1 MYSDEVSIFKCNFH
15 RMLRNIHVYEF
26 PTSEENIAFHVYEVK
41 GKTIQDIE
49 YPHKTEQPHR
59 HTYYEICIFYNGAG
73 QHMIDFKT
81 FPIKSHSIHF
91 LTPGQ
96 VHLISREENY
106 HGFLLVFSRE
116 FYSLG
121 LQDEDLLMTLP
132 FFNNNTSEPI
142 LNLSKEEFDE
152 LLDIIDHLRLDY
164 KRDSEIR
171 EDILRSYLH
180 IFLLKCRY
188 FFNRY
193 YFDSEIIKDPTFL
206 LVNKFRKLV
215 EQNFKQ
221 IHLVKE
227 YADLLHET
235 PAHLNKIVKSIT
247 GENASEFIIKR
258 IVLEAKRL
266 LIYTDLSNKEISFEM
281 NYDDPSYFSRLFR
294 KKVGTSP
301 SEFRNHMKQK
311 YQ

>member
-1 MYSDEVSIFKCNFH
+1 
-15 RMLRNIHVYEF
+15 MLKNIHIYEL
-26 PTSEENIAFHVYEVK
+26 PKGDEDIAFHVYEVK
-41 GKTIQDIE
+41 GKVIQNRD

-59 HTYYEICIFYNGAG
+59 HAYYEICIFVNGAG
-73 QHMIDFKT
+73 SHMIDFKS
-81 FPIKSHSIHF
+81 FDIKSHSIHF

-96 VHLISREENY
+96 VHRISRKENY
-106 HGFLLVFSRE
+106 HGFLLVFSRD
-116 FYSLG
+116 FYSIG
-121 LQDEDLLMTLP
+121 IQDEDLLMTLP

-142 LNLSKEEFDE
+142 LNLDEEEFAE
-152 LLDIIDHLRLDY
+152 ALDIIEHLRRDY
-164 KRDSEIR
+164 KRDNEIR
-171 EDILRSYLH
+171 EDVLRSYLH

-188 FFNRY
+188 FFNKKY
-193 YFDSEIIKDPTFL
+193 LDKDTINDPAFL
-206 LVNKFRKLV
+206 KVNKFRELV
-215 EQNFKQ
+215 EKNFRE

-227 YADLLHET
+227 YAHLLHES
-235 PAHLNKIVKSIT
+235 PAHLNKVVKSIT

-266 LIYTDLSNKEISFEM
+266 LIYTDLSNKEISFNI

-301 SEFRNHMKQK
+301 SEFRNQMKQK

>member
-1 MYSDEVSIFKCNFH
+1 
-15 RMLRNIHVYEF
+15 MLKNIHIYEL
-26 PTSEENIAFHVYEVK
+26 PKGDENIAFHVYEVK
-41 GKTIQDIE
+41 GKVIQNSE

-59 HTYYEICIFYNGAG
+59 HAYYEICIFINGAG
-73 QHMIDFKT
+73 SHMIDFKT
-81 FPIKSHSIHF
+81 FDIKSHSIHF

-121 LQDEDLLMTLP
+121 WQDEDLLMTLP
-132 FFNNNTSEPI
+132 FFNNNTPEPI
-142 LNLSKEEFDE
+142 LNLSKVEFDE
-152 LLDIIDHLRLDY
+152 LLDIIEHLRKDY

-171 EDILRSYLH
+171 EDVLRSYLH
-180 IFLLKCRY
+180 ILLLKCRY
-188 FFNRY
+188 FFNRN
-193 YFDSEIIKDPTFL
+193 YFDKDIIKDPGFL
-206 LVNKFRKLV
+206 LVNKFRNLV
-215 EQNFKQ
+215 EQNFKE

-227 YADLLHET
+227 YADLLNES

-247 GENASEFIIKR
+247 GENASDFIIKR

-266 LIYTDLSNKEISFEM
+266 LIYTDLSNKEIAFKM

-294 KKVGTSP
+294 IKVGTNP
-301 SEFRNHMKQK
+301 SDFRIQMKKK

>member
-1 MYSDEVSIFKCNFH
+1 
-15 RMLRNIHVYEF
+15 MLRNIYIYEL
-26 PTSEENIAFHVYEVK
+26 PTSDEKIDFHVYEVK
-41 GKTIQDIE
+41 GKTIQNRE

-59 HTYYEICIFYNGAG
+59 HAYYEICVFINGAG
-73 QHMIDFKT
+73 SHMIDFRN
-81 FPIKSHSIHF
+81 FGIKSNSIHF

-96 VHLISREENY
+96 VHRISREENY

-142 LNLSKEEFDE
+142 LNLNREEFRE
-152 LLDIIDHLRLDY
+152 LLDIIEHLRTDY

-171 EDILRSYLH
+171 EDVLRSYLH

-188 FFNRY
+188 FFNRN
-193 YFDSEIIKDPTFL
+193 YFGNEIIKDPKFQ
-206 LVNKFRKLV
+206 LVNKFRNLV
-215 EQNFKQ
+215 EQNYHEV
-221 IHLVKE
+221 HLVRE
-227 YADLLHET
+227 YADLLNES
-235 PAHLNKIVKSIT
+235 PAHLNKIVKMIT

-266 LIYTDLSNKEISFEM
+266 LIYTDLSNKEISFKM

-301 SEFRNHMKQK
+301 SEFRILMKKK

>member
-1 MYSDEVSIFKCNFH
+1 MLKNIHIYELPKSDED
-15 RMLRNIHVYEF
+15 
-26 PTSEENIAFHVYEVK
+26 IAFHVYEVK
-41 GKTIQDIE
+41 GKVIQNRE

-59 HTYYEICIFYNGAG
+59 HAYYEICIFINGAG
-73 QHMIDFKT
+73 SHMIDFKS
-81 FPIKSHSIHF
+81 FDIKSHSIHF

-106 HGFLLVFSRE
+106 HGFLLVFSRD

-121 LQDEDLLMTLP
+121 IQDEDLLMTLP
-132 FFNNNTSEPI
+132 FFNNNTTEPI
-142 LNLSKEEFDE
+142 LNLDDDEFAE
-152 LLDIIDHLRLDY
+152 ALDIIEHLRRDY
-164 KRDSEIR
+164 KRDNEIR
-171 EDILRSYLH
+171 EDVLRSYLH

-188 FFNRY
+188 FFNKKY
-193 YFDSEIIKDPTFL
+193 YDKDIINDPSFL
-206 LVNKFRKLV
+206 KVNKFRKLV
-215 EQNFKQ
+215 EQNFRE

-227 YADLLHET
+227 YADLLHES
-235 PAHLNKIVKSIT
+235 PAHLNKVVKSIT

-266 LIYTDLSNKEISFEM
+266 LIYTDLSNKEISFKM

-301 SEFRNHMKQK
+301 SEFRTQMKQK

>member
-1 MYSDEVSIFKCNFH
+1 
-15 RMLRNIHVYEF
+15 MLRNIHIYEL
-26 PTSEENIAFHVYEVK
+26 PQGDEKIAFHIYEVK
-41 GKTIQDIE
+41 GKTIQNRV

-59 HTYYEICIFYNGAG
+59 HAYYEICIFVNGAG
-73 QHMIDFKT
+73 THMIDFKS
-81 FPIKSHSIHF
+81 FPIKSNSIHF

-142 LNLSKEEFDE
+142 LNLSQQEFEEV
-152 LLDIIDHLRLDY
+152 LDIIEHLRRDY

-171 EDILRSYLH
+171 EDVLRSYLH

-188 FFNRY
+188 FFNRN
-193 YFDSEIIKDPTFL
+193 YFDKDIIKDPKFI
-206 LVNKFRKLV
+206 LVNRFRKLV
-215 EQNFKQ
+215 ERHFKE

-227 YADLLHET
+227 YADLLHES

-258 IVLEAKRL
+258 IMLEAKRL
-266 LIYTDLSNKEISFEM
+266 LIYTDLSNKEISYEI
-281 NYDDPSYFSRLFR
+281 NYEDPSYFSRLFR

-301 SEFRNHMKQK
+301 SEFRNQMLKK
-311 YQ
+311 YQQ

>member
-1 MYSDEVSIFKCNFH
+1 
-15 RMLRNIHVYEF
+15 MLKNIHIYEF
-26 PTSEENIAFHVYEVK
+26 PKSEEKIAFHVCEVK
-41 GKTIQDIE
+41 GKVIRNKE
-49 YPHKTEQPHR
+49 YPHRTEQPHR
-59 HTYYEICIFYNGAG
+59 HTYYEICIFVNGAG
-73 QHMIDFKT
+73 THMVDFKS

-106 HGFLLVFSRE
+106 HGYLLVFSRE
-116 FYSLG
+116 FYSIG
-121 LQDEDLLMTLP
+121 IQDEDLLMSLP
-132 FFNNNTSEPI
+132 FFNNNTTEPI
-142 LNLSKEEFDE
+142 LNLSEEEFEE

-171 EDILRSYLH
+171 EDVLRSYLH

-188 FFNRY
+188 FFNRN
-193 YFDSEIIKDPTFL
+193 YFDKDIIKDPTFL
-206 LVNKFRKLV
+206 KVNRFRKLV
-215 EQNFKQ
+215 EQRFRE

-227 YADLLHET
+227 YADLLHES
-235 PAHLNKIVKSIT
+235 PAHLNKVVKSIT

-266 LIYTDLSNKEISFEM
+266 LIYTDLSNKEISYKM

-294 KKVGTSP
+294 KKSG
-301 SEFRNHMKQK
+301 H
-311 YQ
+311 

>member
-1 MYSDEVSIFKCNFH
+1 
-15 RMLRNIHVYEF
+15 MLKNIHIYEL
-26 PTSEENIAFHVYEVK
+26 PKGDEDIAFHVYEVK
-41 GKTIQDIE
+41 GKVIQNRD

-59 HTYYEICIFYNGAG
+59 HAYYEICIFVNGAG
-73 QHMIDFKT
+73 SHMIDFKS
-81 FPIKSHSIHF
+81 FDIKSHSIHF

-96 VHLISREENY
+96 VHRISREENY
-106 HGFLLVFSRE
+106 HGFLLVFSRD
-116 FYSLG
+116 FYSIG
-121 LQDEDLLMTLP
+121 IQDEDLLMTLP

-142 LNLSKEEFDE
+142 LNLDEEEFAE
-152 LLDIIDHLRLDY
+152 ALDIIEHLRRDY
-164 KRDSEIR
+164 KRDNEIR
-171 EDILRSYLH
+171 EDVLRSYLH

-188 FFNRY
+188 FFNKKY
-193 YFDSEIIKDPTFL
+193 LDKDTINDPAFL
-206 LVNKFRKLV
+206 KVNKFRELV
-215 EQNFKQ
+215 EKNFRE

-227 YADLLHET
+227 YAHLLHES
-235 PAHLNKIVKSIT
+235 PAHLNKVVKSIT

-266 LIYTDLSNKEISFEM
+266 LIYTDLSNKEISFNI

-301 SEFRNHMKQK
+301 SEFRNQMKQK

>member
-1 MYSDEVSIFKCNFH
+1 
-15 RMLRNIHVYEF
+15 MLKNIHIYEL
-26 PTSEENIAFHVYEVK
+26 PKGDEDIAFHVYEVK
-41 GKTIQDIE
+41 GKVIQNRE

-59 HTYYEICIFYNGAG
+59 HAYYEICIFVNGAG
-73 QHMIDFKT
+73 THMIDFKT
-81 FPIKSHSIHF
+81 FDIKSKSIHF

-96 VHLISREENY
+96 VHRISREENY
-106 HGFLLVFSRE
+106 HGFLVVFSRE

-121 LQDEDLLMTLP
+121 IQDEDLLMTLP

-142 LNLSKEEFDE
+142 LNLDGEEFAE
-152 LLDIIDHLRLDY
+152 LHDIIEHLRKDY

-171 EDILRSYLH
+171 EDVLRSYLH

-188 FFNRY
+188 FFNQKY
-193 YFDSEIIKDPTFL
+193 VDINTINDPAYL
-206 LVNKFRKLV
+206 KLNKFRKLV
-215 EQNFKQ
+215 EQNFRE

-227 YADLLHET
+227 YADLLHES
-235 PAHLNKIVKSIT
+235 PAHLNKVVKSIT

-266 LIYTDLSNKEISFEM
+266 LIYTDLSNKEISFKM

-294 KKVGTSP
+294 KKVGASP
-301 SEFRNHMKQK
+301 SEFRNQMKQK

>member
-1 MYSDEVSIFKCNFH
+1 MLKNIHIYELPQSDEK
-15 RMLRNIHVYEF
+15 
-26 PTSEENIAFHVYEVK
+26 IAFHVCEVA
-41 GKTIQDIE
+41 GKTIQNKD

-59 HTYYEICIFYNGAG
+59 HAYYEICMFINGAG
-73 QHMIDFKT
+73 SHMIDFKN
-81 FPIKSHSIHF
+81 FPIKSTSVHF

-106 HGFLLVFSRE
+106 HGFLMVFSRE

-142 LNLSKEEFDE
+142 LNLNRDDFEE
-152 LLDIIDHLRLDY
+152 LLDIIEHLRMDY

-171 EDILRSYLH
+171 EDVLRSYLH
-180 IFLLKCRY
+180 IFLLKCRF
-188 FFNRY
+188 FFNKQH
-193 YFDSEIIKDPTFL
+193 FDKDIIKDPAFL
-206 LVNKFRKLV
+206 LVNKFRTLV
-215 EQNFKQ
+215 EQHFKE

-227 YADLLHET
+227 YADRLNQS
-235 PAHLNKIVKSIT
+235 PAHLNRIVKMIT
-247 GENASEFIIKR
+247 GENAGEFIIKR

-266 LIYTDLSNKEISFEM
+266 LIYTDLSNKEISYKM

-294 KKVGTSP
+294 KKVGMSP
-301 SEFRNHMKQK
+301 SEFKIHTKEK
-311 YQ
+311 YQQ

>member
-1 MYSDEVSIFKCNFH
+1 MHK
-15 RMLRNIHVYEF
+15 NIHIYEL
-26 PTSEENIAFHVYEVK
+26 PKGDEDIAFHVYEVK
-41 GKTIQDIE
+41 GKVIQNRD

-59 HTYYEICIFYNGAG
+59 HAYYEICIFVNGAG
-73 QHMIDFKT
+73 SHMIDFT
-81 FPIKSHSIHF
+81 SFDIKSHSIHF

-106 HGFLLVFSRE
+106 HGFLLVFSRD
-116 FYSLG
+116 FYSIG
-121 LQDEDLLMTLP
+121 IQDEDLLMTLP

-142 LNLSKEEFDE
+142 LNLDEEEFAE
-152 LLDIIDHLRLDY
+152 ALDIIEHLRRDY
-164 KRDSEIR
+164 KRDNEIR
-171 EDILRSYLH
+171 EDVLRSYLH
-180 IFLLKCRY
+180 IFLLKCRF
-188 FFNRY
+188 FFNKKY
-193 YFDSEIIKDPTFL
+193 LDKDTINDPMFL
-206 LVNKFRKLV
+206 KVNKFRELV
-215 EQNFKQ
+215 EKNFRE

-227 YADLLHET
+227 YAHLLHES

-266 LIYTDLSNKEISFEM
+266 LIYTDLSNKEISFNM

-301 SEFRNHMKQK
+301 SDFRTQMKQK

>member
-1 MYSDEVSIFKCNFH
+1 MLKNIHIYELPQSDEK
-15 RMLRNIHVYEF
+15 
-26 PTSEENIAFHVYEVK
+26 IAFHVYEVE
-41 GKTIQDIE
+41 GKTIRNKQ

-59 HTYYEICIFYNGAG
+59 HSYYEICIFINGAG
-73 QHMIDFKT
+73 THMIDFKT
-81 FPIKSHSIHF
+81 FQIKSNSIYF

-106 HGFLLVFSRE
+106 HGFLLVFSRD

-121 LQDEDLLMTLP
+121 LQDEDRLMTLP

-142 LNLSKEEFDE
+142 LNLKKEEFDE
-152 LLDIIDHLRLDY
+152 LLDIIEHLRKDY

-171 EDILRSYLH
+171 EDVLRSYLH

-188 FFNRY
+188 FFNRN
-193 YFDSEIIKDPTFL
+193 YFDKDIIKDPTFL
-206 LVNKFRKLV
+206 LVNKFRSLV
-215 EQNFKQ
+215 EQNFKE

-227 YADLLHET
+227 YADLLNES

-247 GENASEFIIKR
+247 GENVGEFIIKR

-266 LIYTDLSNKEISFEM
+266 LIYTDLSNKEISFKM

-301 SEFRNHMKQK
+301 SEFKIRMKKK

>member
-1 MYSDEVSIFKCNFH
+1 MLKNIHIYELPTSDEK
-15 RMLRNIHVYEF
+15 
-26 PTSEENIAFHVYEVK
+26 IAFHVYEVE
-41 GKTIQDIE
+41 GKIIKNKQ
-49 YPHKTEQPHR
+49 YPHKTDLAHR
-59 HTYYEICIFYNGAG
+59 HSYYEICIFINGAG
-73 QHMIDFKT
+73 THMIDFKS
-81 FPIKSHSIHF
+81 FPIKSSSIHF

-142 LNLSKEEFDE
+142 LNLSLEEFAE
-152 LLDIIDHLRLDY
+152 LLDIIEHLRADY

-171 EDILRSYLH
+171 EDVLRSYLH

-188 FFNRY
+188 FFNKM
-193 YFDSEIIKDPTFL
+193 YFDKDIIKDPTFL
-206 LVNKFRKLV
+206 LVNKFRSLV
-215 EQNFKQ
+215 EQNFKE

-227 YADLLHET
+227 YADLVNES

-247 GENASEFIIKR
+247 GENASKFIIKR

-266 LIYTDLSNKEISFEM
+266 LIYTDLSNKEISFKM

-301 SEFRNHMKQK
+301 SEFRIQMKQK
-311 YQ
+311 YQQ

>member
-1 MYSDEVSIFKCNFH
+1 
-15 RMLRNIHVYEF
+15 MLKNIHIYEL
-26 PTSEENIAFHVYEVK
+26 PECDERIAFHVYEVE
-41 GKTIQDIE
+41 GKTIQNKQ
-49 YPHKTEQPHR
+49 YPHETEQPHR
-59 HTYYEICIFYNGAG
+59 HAYYEICIFINGAG
-73 QHMIDFKT
+73 SHMIDFKT
-81 FPIKSHSIHF
+81 FPIRGNSIHF

-96 VHLISREENY
+96 VHLISRDENY

-121 LQDEDLLMTLP
+121 LQDEDPLMTLP

-142 LNLSKEEFDE
+142 LNLKEEEFAE
-152 LLDIIDHLRLDY
+152 LLDIIDHLRNDY

-171 EDILRSYLH
+171 EDVLRSYLH

-188 FFNRY
+188 FFNRN
-193 YFDSEIIKDPTFL
+193 YFDKDIIKDPTFL

-215 EQNFKQ
+215 EQNFKEV
-221 IHLVKE
+221 HLVKE

-235 PAHLNKIVKSIT
+235 PSHLNKIVKLIT
-247 GENASEFIIKR
+247 GLNASEFIIKR

-266 LIYTDLSNKEISFEM
+266 LIYTDLSNKEISFKM

-301 SEFRNHMKQK
+301 SVFRAQMKQK
-311 YQ
+311 YQQ

>member
-1 MYSDEVSIFKCNFH
+1 MLKNIHIYELPNSDEK
-15 RMLRNIHVYEF
+15 
-26 PTSEENIAFHVYEVK
+26 IAFHVYEVE
-41 GKTIQDIE
+41 GKTIE
-49 YPHKTEQPHR
+49 NKHYPHKTEQPHR
-59 HTYYEICIFYNGAG
+59 HAYYEICIFVNGAG
-73 QHMIDFKT
+73 SHMIDFKT
-81 FPIKSHSIHF
+81 FQIKSNSIHF

-132 FFNNNTSEPI
+132 FFNNNSSEPI
-142 LNLSKEEFDE
+142 LNLNHEEFAE
-152 LLDIIDHLRLDY
+152 LLDVIAHLRKDY

-171 EDILRSYLH
+171 EDVLRSYLH

-188 FFNRY
+188 FFNRN
-193 YFDSEIIKDPTFL
+193 YFDKDIIKDPTFL
-206 LVNKFRKLV
+206 LVNKFRNLV
-215 EQNFKQ
+215 ERNFKE

-227 YADLLHET
+227 YADILNET
-235 PAHLNKIVKSIT
+235 PAHLNKIVKLIT
-247 GENASEFIIKR
+247 GVNAGEFIIKR

-266 LIYTDLSNKEISFEM
+266 LIYTDLSNKEISFKV

-294 KKVGTSP
+294 KKVGMSP
-301 SEFRNHMKQK
+301 SEFRIQMKQK
-311 YQ
+311 YQQ

>member
-1 MYSDEVSIFKCNFH
+1 
-15 RMLRNIHVYEF
+15 MLKNIHIYEL
-26 PTSEENIAFHVYEVK
+26 PKSEEDIAFHVYEVK
-41 GKTIQDIE
+41 GKVIQNLE

-59 HTYYEICIFYNGAG
+59 HAYYEICIFVNGAG
-73 QHMIDFKT
+73 SHMIDFKT
-81 FPIKSHSIHF
+81 FDIKSGSVHF

-106 HGFLLVFSRE
+106 HGFLVVFSRE

-121 LQDEDLLMTLP
+121 IQDEDLLMTLP

-142 LNLSKEEFDE
+142 LNLDEEEFAE
-152 LLDIIDHLRLDY
+152 LHDIIDHLRKDY

-171 EDILRSYLH
+171 EDVLRSYLH

-188 FFNRY
+188 FFNQKY
-193 YFDSEIIKDPTFL
+193 VDINTINDPAYMKL
-206 LVNKFRKLV
+206 NKFRKLV
-215 EQNFKQ
+215 EQHFRE

-227 YADLLHET
+227 YADLLHES
-235 PAHLNKIVKSIT
+235 PAHLNKVVKSIT

-266 LIYTDLSNKEISFEM
+266 LIYTDLSNKEISFKM

-294 KKVGTSP
+294 KKVGSSP
-301 SEFRNHMKQK
+301 SEFRTQMKQK

>member
-1 MYSDEVSIFKCNFH
+1 
-15 RMLRNIHVYEF
+15 MLKNIHIYEL
-26 PTSEENIAFHVYEVK
+26 PKGDEDIAFHVYEVK
-41 GKTIQDIE
+41 GKVIQNRD

-59 HTYYEICIFYNGAG
+59 HAYYEICIFVNGAG
-73 QHMIDFKT
+73 SHMIDFKS
-81 FPIKSHSIHF
+81 FDIKSHSIHF

-96 VHLISREENY
+96 VHRISREENY
-106 HGFLLVFSRE
+106 HGFLLVFSRD
-116 FYSLG
+116 FYSIG
-121 LQDEDLLMTLP
+121 IQDEDLLMTLP

-142 LNLSKEEFDE
+142 LNLDEEEFAE
-152 LLDIIDHLRLDY
+152 ALDIIEHLRRDY
-164 KRDSEIR
+164 KRDNEIR
-171 EDILRSYLH
+171 EDVLRSYLH

-188 FFNRY
+188 FFNKKY
-193 YFDSEIIKDPTFL
+193 LDKDTINDPAFL
-206 LVNKFRKLV
+206 KVNKFRELV
-215 EQNFKQ
+215 EKNFRE

-227 YADLLHET
+227 YAHLLHES
-235 PAHLNKIVKSIT
+235 PAHLNKVVKSIT

-266 LIYTDLSNKEISFEM
+266 LIYTDLSNKEISFNM

-301 SEFRNHMKQK
+301 SEFRNQMKQK

>member
-1 MYSDEVSIFKCNFH
+1 
-15 RMLRNIHVYEF
+15 MLKNIHIYEL
-26 PTSEENIAFHVYEVK
+26 PKGDEKIAFHVYEVK
-41 GKTIQDIE
+41 GKVIQNRE

-59 HTYYEICIFYNGAG
+59 HAYYEICIFVNGAG
-73 QHMIDFKT
+73 SHMIDFRT
-81 FPIKSHSIHF
+81 FDIKSQSIHF

-96 VHLISREENY
+96 VHRISREENY

-121 LQDEDLLMTLP
+121 IQDEDLLMTLP

-142 LNLSKEEFDE
+142 LNLDEEEFAE
-152 LLDIIDHLRLDY
+152 ALDIIEHLRRDY

-171 EDILRSYLH
+171 EDVLRSYLH
-180 IFLLKCRY
+180 IFLLKCRF
-188 FFNRY
+188 FFNKKY
-193 YFDSEIIKDPTFL
+193 LDKDIIKDPAFL
-206 LVNKFRKLV
+206 KVNKFRELV
-215 EQNFKQ
+215 EKNFRD

-227 YADLLHET
+227 YADLLNES
-235 PAHLNKIVKSIT
+235 PAHLNKVVKSIT

-266 LIYTDLSNKEISFEM
+266 LIYTNLSNKEISYKM

-301 SEFRNHMKQK
+301 SEFRTQMKQK

>member
-1 MYSDEVSIFKCNFH
+1 
-15 RMLRNIHVYEF
+15 MLRNIHIYEL
-26 PTSEENIAFHVYEVK
+26 PKSDEKIAFHVCEVA
-41 GKTIQDIE
+41 GKTIRNKE
-49 YPHKTEQPHR
+49 YPHKTEQAHR
-59 HTYYEICIFYNGAG
+59 HAYYEICIFINGAG
-73 QHMIDFKT
+73 THMIDFKT
-81 FPIKSHSIHF
+81 FPIKSTSIHF

-142 LNLSKEEFDE
+142 LNLNRHEFDE
-152 LLDIIDHLRLDY
+152 LVDIIEHLRKDY

-171 EDILRSYLH
+171 EDVLRSYLH

-188 FFNRY
+188 FFNRIH
-193 YFDSEIIKDPTFL
+193 FDTNIVKDPTFL
-206 LVNKFRKLV
+206 LVNNFRNQV
-215 EQNFKQ
+215 EQNFKD
-221 IHLVKE
+221 IHLVKD
-227 YADLLHET
+227 YADRLNES

-247 GENASEFIIKR
+247 GENAGEFIIKR

-266 LIYTDLSNKEISFEM
+266 LIYTDLSNKEISFKM

-294 KKVGTSP
+294 KKVGMSP
-301 SEFRNHMKQK
+301 SEFRFRMKKK
-311 YQ
+311 YQQ

>member
-1 MYSDEVSIFKCNFH
+1 
-15 RMLRNIHVYEF
+15 MLKNIHIYEL
-26 PTSEENIAFHVYEVK
+26 PKGDENIAFHVYEVK
-41 GKTIQDIE
+41 GKVIQNKV

-59 HTYYEICIFYNGAG
+59 HAYYEICIFVNGAG
-73 QHMIDFKT
+73 SHMIDFKN
-81 FPIKSHSIHF
+81 FDIKSHSIHF

-96 VHLISREENY
+96 VHRISREENY
-106 HGFLLVFSRE
+106 HGFLLVFSRD

-121 LQDEDLLMTLP
+121 MQDEDLLMTLP

-142 LNLSKEEFDE
+142 LNLNEDEFVE
-152 LLDIIDHLRLDY
+152 VHDIIEHLRRDY

-171 EDILRSYLH
+171 EDVLRSYLH

-188 FFNRY
+188 FFNKN
-193 YFDSEIIKDPTFL
+193 YFDKDIINDPIFL
-206 LVNKFRKLV
+206 KVNKFRKLV
-215 EQNFKQ
+215 EQNFKE
-221 IHLVKE
+221 IHLVKD
-227 YADLLHET
+227 YADLLNES
-235 PAHLNKIVKSIT
+235 PAHLNKVVKSIT

-266 LIYTDLSNKEISFEM
+266 LIYTDLSNKEISFKM

-301 SEFRNHMKQK
+301 SDFRTQMKQK

>member
-1 MYSDEVSIFKCNFH
+1 
-15 RMLRNIHVYEF
+15 MLKNIHIYEL
-26 PTSEENIAFHVYEVK
+26 PKGDEDIAFHVYEVK
-41 GKTIQDIE
+41 GKVIQNRE

-59 HTYYEICIFYNGAG
+59 HAYYEICIFVNGAG
-73 QHMIDFKT
+73 THMIDFKT
-81 FPIKSHSIHF
+81 FDIKSKSIHF

-96 VHLISREENY
+96 VHRISREENY
-106 HGFLLVFSRE
+106 HGFLVVFSRE

-121 LQDEDLLMTLP
+121 IQDEDLLMTLP

-142 LNLSKEEFDE
+142 LNLDGEEFAE
-152 LLDIIDHLRLDY
+152 LHDIIEHLRIDY

-171 EDILRSYLH
+171 EDVLRSYLH

-188 FFNRY
+188 FFNQKY
-193 YFDSEIIKDPTFL
+193 VDINTINDPAYL
-206 LVNKFRKLV
+206 KLNKFRKLV
-215 EQNFKQ
+215 EQNFRE

-227 YADLLHET
+227 YADLLHES
-235 PAHLNKIVKSIT
+235 PAHLNKVVKSIT

-266 LIYTDLSNKEISFEM
+266 LIYTDLSNKEISFKM

-294 KKVGTSP
+294 KKVGVSP
-301 SEFRNHMKQK
+301 SEFRNQMKQK

>member
-1 MYSDEVSIFKCNFH
+1 MLKNIHIYELPQSDEK
-15 RMLRNIHVYEF
+15 
-26 PTSEENIAFHVYEVK
+26 IAFHVYEVK
-41 GKTIQDIE
+41 GKTIQNLE

-59 HTYYEICIFYNGAG
+59 HTYYEICIFVNGAG
-73 QHMIDFKT
+73 SHMIDFNT
-81 FPIKSHSIHF
+81 FPIKSSSIHF

-96 VHLISREENY
+96 VHRISREENY

-132 FFNNNTSEPI
+132 FFNNNTTEPI
-142 LNLSKEEFDE
+142 LNLKEEEFRE
-152 LLDIIDHLRLDY
+152 LLDVIEHLRRDY

-171 EDILRSYLH
+171 EDVLRSYLH

-188 FFNRY
+188 FYNRN
-193 YFDSEIIKDPTFL
+193 YFDQDIIKDPKFI
-206 LVNKFRKLV
+206 LVNRFRKLV
-215 EQNFKQ
+215 EQNFKD

-227 YADLLHET
+227 YADRLNES

-247 GENASEFIIKR
+247 GENASDFIIKR
-258 IVLEAKRL
+258 IILEAKRL
-266 LIYTDLSNKEISFEM
+266 LIYTDLSNKEISFNI

-301 SEFRNHMKQK
+301 SEFRAQMKQK
-311 YQ
+311 YQQ